1 MLTFYDRIPDME
13 CIQGD
18 TLPVFEI
25 SVDGNHDSGS
35 MVLLIAPKNDP
46 TRAAAE
52 IKGSATK
59 NGFAVQITSRETSLL
74 TEGTYL
80 LVFCLVS
87 SDGLCYKKLA
97 GFMRVAAA
105 PVPMEV

>member
-1 MLTFYDRIPDME
+1 MLTFYDKIPDME

-18 TLPVFEI
+18 TLPVFKI
-25 SVDGNHDSGS
+25 SVDGNQVGGS
-35 MVLLIAPKNDP
+35 MFLLIAPKNDP

-52 IKGSATK
+52 IKASATK

-87 SDGLCYKKLA
+87 DGLCYKKLA
-97 GFMRVAAA
+97 GFMRVSAA